1 MLDFAVIPPLKKNSW
16 CNLQGLCFLWGTLLD
31 LVKLGLREIVLPWCL
46 LVAKS
51 WTDRIMR
58 TAPRFLEVF
67 LHDDMLCVQKPLS
80 FTSSVLVPKWGK
92 SSMVVPTIFQM
103 HKRDVWN
110 HTTDPRFR
118 RNSSVWNQ
126 TQTIPESVL
135 GGVPSEIWQCEFSA
149 IRDVKQWDKVKV

>member
-51 WTDRIMR
+51 WRDRIMR

-67 LHDDMLCVQKPLS
+67 LHDDMRTKTIIIHQFSVGTKVGEKLYGSAYHFPNAQKRCMESHNRSTVQKEFLCV
-80 FTSSVLVPKWGK
+80 K
-92 SSMVVPTIFQM
+92 SNP
-103 HKRDVWN
+103 N
-110 HTTDPRFR
+110 DPRISPGW
-118 RNSSVWNQ
+118 SSKWDMTVWIFCYQ
-126 TQTIPESVL
+126 GCKAV
-135 GGVPSEIWQCEFSA
+135 G
-149 IRDVKQWDKVKV
+149 